1 MILVLFTS
9 FLTVW
14 GAEPVFAQ
22 SLTDDCPEGMLYS
35 RSLSGQVE
43 CLPMKR
49 SAQSEPRPSGSAAP
63 MVDAVG
69 RMGAT
74 QPAADH
80 PDFAKGFWDHRSY
93 GKAKG
98 QFCTASFFKEGSSV
112 VIVGPGGTQ
121 PGALMI
127 FAGPAVPQ
135 PKEPSVQTK
144 VTLKQSDSPSP
155 QTVTVFHVRN
165 PHVKDG
171 GAIVFG
177 VPTIEAAMEGM
188 EDKLGFEV
196 VMQNKPVVSIDWY
209 DGVQARQ
216 KLQQCMKS
224 IR

>member
-1 MILVLFTS
+1 MMIRVLLVSVVSIWAT
-9 FLTVW
+9 
-14 GAEPVFAQ
+14 EPGWAQ
-22 SLTDDCPEGMLYS
+22 SLTDDCPDGTLYS
-35 RSLSGQVE
+35 RSLNGQVE
-43 CLPMKR
+43 CLPMKP
-49 SAQSEPRPSGSAAP
+49 ATPNEPRPSASAAP

-144 VTLKQSDSPSP
+144 VTLKQSDSPP

-196 VMQNKPVVSIDWY
+196 VLQNKPVVTIDWH